1 MKISQILWD
10 EDSVYHISRHG
21 VSPREIDEAIFE
33 GNSLVLKGREGRY
46 IVLSQTLSG
55 RYLTIIITF
64 KLKGRIKIITARD
77 MDEKERKYYQKR
89 GK

>member
-10 EDSVYHISRHG
+10 EDSVYHIASHD
-21 VSPREIDEAIFE
+21 VSPREVDEAIFE
-33 GNSLVLKGREGRY
+33 GNSLILKGREGRY

-55 RYLTIIITF
+55 RYLTVIIVF

-77 MDEKERKYYQKR
+77 MDEKERKYYQRR